1 MTPSLANSPDIV
13 AGVPIP
19 RSPIAVAAADAV
31 HACLPDVLAG
41 HAARVFLFASLTL
54 ERERLVCDP
63 DTLYVAAMFASV
75 GLSSVYVHSQLRY
88 EVDSANAARTFLQRH
103 GAPAAEQSDV
113 WHAIALHMTPGI
125 PAHGSLLARV
135 LSEAVRTDLLAEN
148 LNAYTRA
155 QRDDILQAYPR
166 DSGFKERI
174 IEAIGR
180 GIVHRPASTFGTVG
194 ADVLE
199 RIDPEYC
206 RVNFCGL
213 ILGSQWKD

>member
-1 MTPSLANSPDIV
+1 MTPSCATSPDIV

-19 RSPIAVAAADAV
+19 RSPMAVAAADAAL
-31 HACLPDVLAG
+31 ACLPDVLVG
-41 HAARVFLFASLTL
+41 HAARVFVFASLTL
-54 ERERLVCDP
+54 EREGLACDP
-63 DTLYVAAMFASV
+63 GTLYVAAMFAGV
-75 GLSSVYVHSQLRY
+75 GLSSAFGHSQLRY
-88 EVDSANAARTFLQRH
+88 EVDSANAAREFLRRY
-103 GAPAAEQSDV
+103 GASAAEMNDV

-125 PAHGSLLARV
+125 PVHMSPLARG

-148 LNAYTRA
+148 LNACTQT
-155 QRDDILQAYPR
+155 QRDEILQAYPR

-174 IEAIGR
+174 IDAIGR
-180 GIVHRPASTFGTVG
+180 GIAHRPASTFGTVS

-213 ILGSQWKD
+213 ILGAQWKD

>member
-1 MTPSLANSPDIV
+1 MTPSCATSPDIV

-19 RSPIAVAAADAV
+19 RSPMAVAAADAAL
-31 HACLPDVLAG
+31 ACLPDVLVG
-41 HAARVFLFASLTL
+41 HAARVFVFASLTL

-63 DTLYVAAMFASV
+63 GTLYVAAMFAGV
-75 GLSSVYVHSQLRY
+75 GLSSAYGHSQLRY
-88 EVDSANAARTFLQRH
+88 EVDSANAARDFLRRY
-103 GAPAAEQSDV
+103 GASAAEMNDV

-125 PAHGSLLARV
+125 PAHMSPLARG

-148 LNAYTRA
+148 LNACTRT
-155 QRDDILQAYPR
+155 QRDEILQAYPR
-166 DSGFKERI
+166 GSGFKERI

-180 GIVHRPASTFGTVG
+180 GIAHRPASTFGTVG

-213 ILGSQWKD
+213 ILGAQWKD